1 MLGYSRRCRRCQV
14 RGVGG
19 VRSVCVSG
27 PERCAGQGSATGS
40 TCSDMRRLATL
51 HILCYASKSGNDA
64 RKKSLGQQL
73 QHMTRN

>member
-1 MLGYSRRCRRCQV
+1 M

-27 PERCAGQGSATGS
+27 PERCGGQGPATGC

-51 HILCYASKSGNDA
+51 HSLRYASKSGNDA
-64 RKKSLGQQL
+64 RKKSPGQQL